1 MILQFASQNFLECA
15 VHSFNAAVTLR
26 GVGIGVSLL
35 YTEVAAHFPKQFSF
49 ELFAIIGDEDLG
61 TPNIFDP
68 MPNEGIGGIY
78 CSLVLHGNQTNESRE
93 PID

>member
-26 GVGIGVSLL
+26 SIGICVSLL
-35 YTEVAAHFPKQFSF
+35 YAKVVTHFPKQFGF
-49 ELFAIIGDEDLG
+49 ELFTVIGNKDLG
-61 TPNIFDP
+61 TPKVLNP

-78 CSLVLHGNQTNESRE
+78 CGLVLHGNETNESGE
-93 PID
+93 PIN